1 MMCASSL
8 ATPYVM
14 DPLLETMGL
23 KGCTCFV
30 NFGKA
35 IEFGGTA
42 LVGYNCLYL
51 WVLRP
56 PVCLMSLR
64 REMSFVFKLAG
75 GILWEYFVGVGV
87 L

>member
-14 DPLLETMGL
+14 DPPTGNNGP
-23 KGCTCFV
+23 KGCICFV
-30 NFGKA
+30 NFRKA
-35 IEFGGTA
+35 IEFRETA
-42 LVGYNCLYL
+42 LVGYSCLYL
-51 WVLRP
+51 LVLRP

-64 REMSFVFKLAG
+64 REMSLFLSW
-75 GILWEYFVGVGV
+75 LVGSFGST